1 MSTIRDLYLRF
12 RQLLHEGG
20 KFLVVGG
27 IGAVVTIVGA
37 GLLHD
42 ATGKYGAI
50 TISTIVATV
59 VTYLGNRYWT
69 FTHRQSQGT
78 ARDGTMFFVLNG
90 VGLLIYYACIW
101 LIQDVGGLK
110 SKEWYYVAL
119 IVGTGLGTL
128 FRFWSYRKW
137 VWTATPGGGRGGW
150 PAAYG
155 DPDPSSPDAE
165 QPVGPRAERLPADP
179 PSPVSQPWTGPKHRS
194 TASRR

>member
-1 MSTIRDLYLRF
+1 MTTVRDMYLRF
-12 RQLLHEGG
+12 RQLVHEGG
-20 KFLVVGG
+20 KFLVVGA

-42 ATGKYGAI
+42 VTGKYTAI

-110 SKEWYYVAL
+110 GKLWYYVAL
-119 IVGTGLGTL
+119 LVGTGLGTL

-137 VWTATPGGGRGGW
+137 VWTAAPEAGTAAW
-150 PAAYG
+150 APAH
-155 DPDPSSPDAE
+155 DDRNPSSQDG
-165 QPVGPRAERLPADP
+165 QPVGPPAEELPANP
-179 PSPVSQPWTGPKHRS
+179 ASPIGQPWNGPKHRS
-194 TASRR
+194 PASRR